1 MSSPSRDASE
11 SMLKKLDPTTENGLE
26 TTKTSLESYFGN
38 KAINSSNAGLIAS
51 ALLTGT
57 PLSSYNHASE
67 WTIEANLS
75 TIFESVLQQFGNAV
89 RTQMLNG
96 IANAHHGEISEPVVE
111 FDSQTMQVSVK
122 LKSETNTVAR
132 HNTYKA
138 NGVALKTKKLSVV
151 SNTTIQEPEYTGNL
165 DAAGNLSVDPTAGR
179 PNPRE
184 MVSTTSC
191 TKKTCVQ
198 ADDDEHLKGERYLS
212 STIDKILREQER
224 QMLQRTKNVLRSANR
239 WEPDEE
245 GTQKWEILENNYGKR
260 ANLTMN
266 QITNYSNF
274 LNRERLVDE
283 TMDALSLA
291 LQDAATKL
299 NRKQWTLDELIV
311 VKLYSI
317 LKSAEDVTPRGVKVK
332 YDDLLKEM
340 KKSFKTKT
348 FISPTEVQMGIDEA
362 IRDAKSTDK
371 EEERKG
377 KALMGKR
384 KRENSDFGKDK
395 KKEKKKKNE
404 KKKWEPPKL
413 QDSTKQ
419 FTEKARW
426 CSKCRSDDNKASLP
440 WHGWSEE
447 AINGRQ
453 PHFWKH
459 HDKVINKE

>member
-75 TIFESVLQQFGNAV
+75 TIYESILQQFGNAV

-96 IANAHHGEISEPVVE
+96 IANAHHGEISEPEVK

-122 LKSETNTVAR
+122 LKSETNTAAR

-151 SNTTIQEPEYTGNL
+151 SNTTTQEPEYTGNL

-274 LNRERLVDE
+274 LHCEIGW
-283 TMDALSLA
+283 LSYSKN
-291 LQDAATKL
+291 LQRQ
-299 NRKQWTLDELIV
+299 RKW
-311 VKLYSI
+311 
-317 LKSAEDVTPRGVKVK
+317 
-332 YDDLLKEM
+332 
-340 KKSFKTKT
+340 
-348 FISPTEVQMGIDEA
+348 SP
-362 IRDAKSTDK
+362 
-371 EEERKG
+371 
-377 KALMGKR
+377 
-384 KRENSDFGKDK
+384 
-395 KKEKKKKNE
+395 
-404 KKKWEPPKL
+404 
-413 QDSTKQ
+413 
-419 FTEKARW
+419 
-426 CSKCRSDDNKASLP
+426 
-440 WHGWSEE
+440 
-447 AINGRQ
+447 
-453 PHFWKH
+453 
-459 HDKVINKE
+459 